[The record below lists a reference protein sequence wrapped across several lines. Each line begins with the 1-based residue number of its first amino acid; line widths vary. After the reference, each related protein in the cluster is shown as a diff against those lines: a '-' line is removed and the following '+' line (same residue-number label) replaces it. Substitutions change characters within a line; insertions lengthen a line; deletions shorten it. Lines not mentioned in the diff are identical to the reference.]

1 MFPPARGP
9 FNRATLSG
17 LGFGLQ
23 ACFASLDAAR
33 RRRYR
38 NAMAIGVFDSGVGGL
53 TIHRAL
59 VDRFPKADLIFL
71 GDQAHVPY
79 GGRPGAEIVD
89 LTRESCETLFDLGC
103 NVVVLACNTA
113 ASIALRRLQQTWL
126 PGYRRALGR
135 PVNVLGII
143 VPTIEAATGLPWEH
157 EADRRGD
164 KVEQLDVLGVFS
176 TPATAASRVYE
187 IEIDKRREDIAVFSE
202 PCPNLARMIEAG
214 AERETLSAEVE
225 RHVQALARRIGRNP
239 DRAILGCTHYE
250 IIAALFRAALPAGTP
265 LIHQPLATADAL
277 ERYFARH
284 PEYGAGSG
292 GRRRFLTTGA
302 PGACNSL
309 AEAFWGA
316 PLRFEAA

>member
-1 MFPPARGP
+1 M
-9 FNRATLSG
+9 
-17 LGFGLQ
+17 
-23 ACFASLDAAR
+23 DAAR

-38 NAMAIGVFDSGVGGL
+38 SAMAIGVFDSGVGGL

-79 GGRPGAEIVD
+79 GGRPGEEIVD
-89 LTRESCETLFDLGC
+89 LTRAGCEALFGLGC
-103 NVVVLACNTA
+103 SVAVLACNTA

-126 PGYRRALGR
+126 PGYRKALGR

-157 EADRRGD
+157 EAERRGD

-202 PCPNLARMIEAG
+202 PCPNLARMIEAA
-214 AERETLSAEVE
+214 AERDALSAEVE

-250 IIAALFRAALPAGTP
+250 IIADLFRAVLPPGTP

-284 PEYGAGSG
+284 PEYDPGGSG
-292 GRRRFLTTGA
+292 KRRFLTTGA

-316 PLRFEAA
+316 PLRFEAV